1 MNHRTEILPGVYLT
15 AVQSDKFKTGCFS
28 LNLLRPMKKEEA
40 AANALIPSVLLR
52 GSETC
57 PDIASISAKL
67 DELYGA
73 SVGTLVR
80 KKGEVQL
87 VGFYCDYVQDE
98 YVDEPVFAPLMAF
111 LAELLLNPR
120 LENGA
125 FPEAVVDS
133 EKLNLENAMLSRI
146 NDKRTYAASQLIRTM
161 CAGQPYGI
169 PRIGEPED
177 LKNITAKSLYAH
189 YRDLLATSRVEL
201 FYMGSLSPAAVTKV
215 LQAALAELPRAE
227 VFVPV
232 GTTPA
237 PQARPVQEKT
247 ERLDVTQGKLSL
259 GFFTDITAKDPR
271 YPALVLAAT
280 VFGGGATSKLF
291 TNVREKMS
299 LCYYASASFEKFKGV
314 LSVSSGVEFSKLET
328 AKTEILRQMEACKAG
343 DITDDELES
352 ARGYLVSDLKIAMDS
367 PGRLD
372 DYYMG
377 QILLEQDGT
386 MQDLA
391 SAIARVTKQ
400 EAAEAIQ
407 ALRLDTIYALE
418 GVTAG
423 YERISRSSASTILKK
438 GSRTAFLSASWK
450 SRALPSGTRSSRQTT
465 AQLTRSSS

>member
-98 YVDEPVFAPLMAF
+98 YVDEPVFAPVMAF
-111 LAELLLNPR
+111 LAELLLHPR

-169 PRIGEPED
+169 PRIGEPDD

-201 FYMGSLSPAAVTKV
+201 FYMGSLSPEAVTKV
-215 LQAALAELPRAE
+215 LQTVLAELPRAE

-237 PQARPVQEKT
+237 PAARPVQEKT

-328 AKTEILRQMEACKAG
+328 AKTEILRQLEACKAG

-386 MQDLA
+386 MEDLA

-400 EAAEAIQ
+400 EAADAIQ

-418 GVTAG
+418 GVTA
-423 YERISRSSASTILKK
+423 
-438 GSRTAFLSASWK
+438 
-450 SRALPSGTRSSRQTT
+450 
-465 AQLTRSSS
+465 

>member
-1 MNHRTEILPGVYLT
+1 
-15 AVQSDKFKTGCFS
+15 
-28 LNLLRPMKKEEA
+28 MKKEEA

-237 PQARPVQEKT
+237 PAARPLQEKT

-328 AKTEILRQMEACKAG
+328 AKTEILRQLEACKAG

-418 GVTAG
+418 GVTA
-423 YERISRSSASTILKK
+423 
-438 GSRTAFLSASWK
+438 
-450 SRALPSGTRSSRQTT
+450 
-465 AQLTRSSS
+465 

>member
-98 YVDEPVFAPLMAF
+98 YVDEPVFASVMAF
-111 LAELLLNPR
+111 LAELLLHPR

-169 PRIGEPED
+169 PRIGEPDD

-201 FYMGSLSPAAVTKV
+201 FYMGSLSPEAVTKV
-215 LQAALAELPRAE
+215 LQTVLAELPRAE

-237 PQARPVQEKT
+237 PAARPVQEKT

-328 AKTEILRQMEACKAG
+328 AKTEILRQLEACKAG

-386 MQDLA
+386 MEDLA

-400 EAAEAIQ
+400 EAADAIQ

-418 GVTAG
+418 GVTA
-423 YERISRSSASTILKK
+423 
-438 GSRTAFLSASWK
+438 
-450 SRALPSGTRSSRQTT
+450 
-465 AQLTRSSS
+465 

>member
-98 YVDEPVFAPLMAF
+98 YVDEPVFAPVMAF
-111 LAELLLNPR
+111 LAELLLNPW

-169 PRIGEPED
+169 PRIGEPDD
-177 LKNITAKSLYAH
+177 LTEITAKSLYAH

-201 FYMGSLSPAAVTKV
+201 FYMGSLSPEAVTKV
-215 LQAALAELPRAE
+215 LQTVLADLPRAE
-227 VFVPV
+227 AFVPV

-237 PQARPVQEKT
+237 PAARPVQEKT

-328 AKTEILRQMEACKAG
+328 AKKEILRQLEACKAG

-386 MQDLA
+386 MEDLA

-400 EAAEAIQ
+400 EAADAIQ

-418 GVTAG
+418 GVTA
-423 YERISRSSASTILKK
+423 
-438 GSRTAFLSASWK
+438 
-450 SRALPSGTRSSRQTT
+450 
-465 AQLTRSSS
+465 

>member
-57 PDIASISAKL
+57 PDLASISAKL

-98 YVDEPVFAPLMAF
+98 YVDEPVFAPVMAF
-111 LAELLLNPR
+111 LAELLLHPR

-227 VFVPV
+227 VFIPV

-418 GVTAG
+418 GVTA
-423 YERISRSSASTILKK
+423 
-438 GSRTAFLSASWK
+438 
-450 SRALPSGTRSSRQTT
+450 
-465 AQLTRSSS
+465 

>member
-98 YVDEPVFAPLMAF
+98 YVDEPVFAPVMAF

-169 PRIGEPED
+169 PRIGEPDD

-215 LQAALAELPRAE
+215 LQTVLAELPRAE

-237 PQARPVQEKT
+237 PAARPVQEKT

-328 AKTEILRQMEACKAG
+328 AKTEILRQLEACKAG

-386 MQDLA
+386 MEDLA

-400 EAAEAIQ
+400 EAADAIQ

-418 GVTAG
+418 GVTA
-423 YERISRSSASTILKK
+423 
-438 GSRTAFLSASWK
+438 
-450 SRALPSGTRSSRQTT
+450 
-465 AQLTRSSS
+465 

>member
-98 YVDEPVFAPLMAF
+98 YVDEPVFAPVMAF

-125 FPEAVVDS
+125 FPKAVVDS

-189 YRDLLATSRVEL
+189 YRDLLATSRMEL
-201 FYMGSLSPAAVTKV
+201 FYMGSLSPEAVTKV

-237 PQARPVQEKT
+237 PKARPVQERT

-328 AKTEILRQMEACKAG
+328 AKTEILRQLEACKAG
-343 DITDDELES
+343 DITDAELES

-386 MQDLA
+386 MEDLA

-400 EAAEAIQ
+400 EAAAAIQ

-418 GVTAG
+418 GVTA
-423 YERISRSSASTILKK
+423 
-438 GSRTAFLSASWK
+438 
-450 SRALPSGTRSSRQTT
+450 
-465 AQLTRSSS
+465 

>member
-98 YVDEPVFAPLMAF
+98 YVDEPVFAPVMAF

-201 FYMGSLSPAAVTKV
+201 FYMGSLSPEAVTKV

-328 AKTEILRQMEACKAG
+328 AKTEILRQLEACKAG
-343 DITDDELES
+343 DITDNELES

-386 MQDLA
+386 MEDLA

-400 EAAEAIQ
+400 EAADAIQ

-418 GVTAG
+418 GVTA
-423 YERISRSSASTILKK
+423 
-438 GSRTAFLSASWK
+438 
-450 SRALPSGTRSSRQTT
+450 
-465 AQLTRSSS
+465 

>member
-52 GSETC
+52 GSERC

-73 SVGTLVR
+73 SIGTLIR

-98 YVDEPVFAPLMAF
+98 YVDEPVFAPVMAF

-169 PRIGEPED
+169 PRIGEPDD

-215 LQAALAELPRAE
+215 LQTVLAELPRAE

-237 PQARPVQEKT
+237 PAARPVQEKT

-328 AKTEILRQMEACKAG
+328 AKTEILRQLEACKAG

-386 MQDLA
+386 MEDLA

-400 EAAEAIQ
+400 EAADAIQ

-418 GVTAG
+418 GVTA
-423 YERISRSSASTILKK
+423 
-438 GSRTAFLSASWK
+438 
-450 SRALPSGTRSSRQTT
+450 
-465 AQLTRSSS
+465 

>member
-201 FYMGSLSPAAVTKV
+201 FYMGSLSPEAVTKV
-215 LQAALAELPRAE
+215 LQAALADLPRAE
-227 VFVPV
+227 AFVPA

-237 PQARPVQEKT
+237 PAARPVQEKT

-328 AKTEILRQMEACKAG
+328 AKTEILRQLEACKAG

-386 MQDLA
+386 MEDLA

-400 EAAEAIQ
+400 EAADAIQ

-418 GVTAG
+418 GVTA
-423 YERISRSSASTILKK
+423 
-438 GSRTAFLSASWK
+438 
-450 SRALPSGTRSSRQTT
+450 
-465 AQLTRSSS
+465 

>member
-111 LAELLLNPR
+111 LAELLLNPQ

-169 PRIGEPED
+169 PRIGEPEN

-201 FYMGSLSPAAVTKV
+201 FYMGSLSPEAVTKV

-314 LSVSSGVEFSKLET
+314 LSVSSGAEFSKLET
-328 AKTEILRQMEACKAG
+328 AKTEILRQLEACKAG

-386 MQDLA
+386 MEDLA

-400 EAAEAIQ
+400 EAADAIQ

-418 GVTAG
+418 GVTA
-423 YERISRSSASTILKK
+423 
-438 GSRTAFLSASWK
+438 
-450 SRALPSGTRSSRQTT
+450 
-465 AQLTRSSS
+465 

>member
-52 GSETC
+52 GSERC

-98 YVDEPVFAPLMAF
+98 YVDEPVFAPVMAF

-169 PRIGEPED
+169 PRIGDPDD
-177 LKNITAKSLYAH
+177 LTVITAKSLYAH

-201 FYMGSLSPAAVTKV
+201 FYMGSLSPEAVTKV

-259 GFFTDITAKDPR
+259 GFFTDITSKDPR

-328 AKTEILRQMEACKAG
+328 AKTEILRQLEACKAG

-386 MQDLA
+386 MEDLA

-400 EAAEAIQ
+400 EAADAIQ

-418 GVTAG
+418 GVTA
-423 YERISRSSASTILKK
+423 
-438 GSRTAFLSASWK
+438 
-450 SRALPSGTRSSRQTT
+450 
-465 AQLTRSSS
+465 

>member
-201 FYMGSLSPAAVTKV
+201 FYMGSLSPEAVTKV
-215 LQAALAELPRAE
+215 LQTVLADLPRAE
-227 VFVPV
+227 AFVPV

-237 PQARPVQEKT
+237 PAARPVQEKT

-259 GFFTDITAKDPR
+259 GFFTDITAKNPR

-314 LSVSSGVEFSKLET
+314 LSVSSGIEFSKLET
-328 AKTEILRQMEACKAG
+328 AKTEILRQLEACKAG

-352 ARGYLVSDLKIAMDS
+352 AKGYLVSDLKIAMDS

-386 MQDLA
+386 MADLA

-400 EAAEAIQ
+400 EAADAIQ

-418 GVTAG
+418 GVTA
-423 YERISRSSASTILKK
+423 
-438 GSRTAFLSASWK
+438 
-450 SRALPSGTRSSRQTT
+450 
-465 AQLTRSSS
+465 

>member
-52 GSETC
+52 GSESC

-98 YVDEPVFAPLMAF
+98 YVDEPVFAPVMAF

-169 PRIGEPED
+169 PRIGEPDD
-177 LKNITAKSLYAH
+177 LTEITAKSLYAH

-201 FYMGSLSPAAVTKV
+201 FYMGSLSPEAVTKV
-215 LQAALAELPRAE
+215 LQTVLADLPRAE
-227 VFVPV
+227 AFVPV

-237 PQARPVQEKT
+237 PAARPVQEKT

-328 AKTEILRQMEACKAG
+328 AKTEILRQLEACKAG

-386 MQDLA
+386 MEDLA

-418 GVTAG
+418 GVTA
-423 YERISRSSASTILKK
+423 
-438 GSRTAFLSASWK
+438 
-450 SRALPSGTRSSRQTT
+450 
-465 AQLTRSSS
+465 

>member
-98 YVDEPVFAPLMAF
+98 YVDEPVFAPVMAF
-111 LAELLLNPR
+111 LAELLLHPR

-169 PRIGEPED
+169 PRIGEPDD

-215 LQAALAELPRAE
+215 LQTVLAELPRAE

-237 PQARPVQEKT
+237 PAARPVQEKT

-299 LCYYASASFEKFKGV
+299 LCYYASASFEKIKGV

-328 AKTEILRQMEACKAG
+328 AKTEILRQLEACKAG

-386 MQDLA
+386 MEDLA

-400 EAAEAIQ
+400 EAADAIQ

-418 GVTAG
+418 GVTA
-423 YERISRSSASTILKK
+423 
-438 GSRTAFLSASWK
+438 
-450 SRALPSGTRSSRQTT
+450 
-465 AQLTRSSS
+465 

>member
-328 AKTEILRQMEACKAG
+328 AKTEILRQLEACKAG
-343 DITDDELES
+343 DITDAELES

-418 GVTAG
+418 GVTA
-423 YERISRSSASTILKK
+423 
-438 GSRTAFLSASWK
+438 
-450 SRALPSGTRSSRQTT
+450 
-465 AQLTRSSS
+465 

>member
-52 GSETC
+52 GSERC

-87 VGFYCDYVQDE
+87 VGFYCDYAQDE
-98 YVDEPVFAPLMAF
+98 YGDEPVFAPVMAF

-169 PRIGEPED
+169 PRIGDPDD
-177 LKNITAKSLYAH
+177 LTEITAKSLYAH

-201 FYMGSLSPAAVTKV
+201 FYMGSLSPEAVTKV

-328 AKTEILRQMEACKAG
+328 AKTEILRQLEACKAG

-418 GVTAG
+418 GVTA
-423 YERISRSSASTILKK
+423 
-438 GSRTAFLSASWK
+438 
-450 SRALPSGTRSSRQTT
+450 
-465 AQLTRSSS
+465 

>member
-237 PQARPVQEKT
+237 PAARPVQEKT

-328 AKTEILRQMEACKAG
+328 AKTEILRQLEACKAG
-343 DITDDELES
+343 DITDAELES

-418 GVTAG
+418 GVTV
-423 YERISRSSASTILKK
+423 
-438 GSRTAFLSASWK
+438 
-450 SRALPSGTRSSRQTT
+450 
-465 AQLTRSSS
+465 

>member
-98 YVDEPVFAPLMAF
+98 YVDEPVFAPVMAF
-111 LAELLLNPR
+111 LAELLLHPR

-169 PRIGEPED
+169 PRIGEPDD

-201 FYMGSLSPAAVTKV
+201 FYMGSLSPEAVTKV

-237 PQARPVQEKT
+237 PAARPVQEKT

-328 AKTEILRQMEACKAG
+328 AKTEILRQLEACKAG

-386 MQDLA
+386 MEDLA

-400 EAAEAIQ
+400 EAADAIQ

-418 GVTAG
+418 GVTA
-423 YERISRSSASTILKK
+423 
-438 GSRTAFLSASWK
+438 
-450 SRALPSGTRSSRQTT
+450 
-465 AQLTRSSS
+465 

>member
-73 SVGTLVR
+73 SIGTLVR

-98 YVDEPVFAPLMAF
+98 YVDEPVFAPVMAF
-111 LAELLLNPR
+111 LAELLLHPR

-169 PRIGEPED
+169 PRIGEPDD

-215 LQAALAELPRAE
+215 LQTVLAELPRAE

-237 PQARPVQEKT
+237 PAARPVQEKT

-328 AKTEILRQMEACKAG
+328 AKTEILRQLEACKAG

-367 PGRLD
+367 PGRLN

-386 MQDLA
+386 MEDLA

-400 EAAEAIQ
+400 EAADAIQ

-418 GVTAG
+418 GVTA
-423 YERISRSSASTILKK
+423 
-438 GSRTAFLSASWK
+438 
-450 SRALPSGTRSSRQTT
+450 
-465 AQLTRSSS
+465 

>member
-28 LNLLRPMKKEEA
+28 LNLLRPMKKEDA

-98 YVDEPVFAPLMAF
+98 YVDEPVFAPVMAF
-111 LAELLLNPR
+111 LAELLLHPR

-169 PRIGEPED
+169 PRIGEPDD

-215 LQAALAELPRAE
+215 LQTVLAELPRAE

-237 PQARPVQEKT
+237 PAARPVQEKT

-328 AKTEILRQMEACKAG
+328 AKTEILRQLEACKAG

-367 PGRLD
+367 TGRLD

-386 MQDLA
+386 MEDLA

-400 EAAEAIQ
+400 EAADAIQ

-418 GVTAG
+418 GVTA
-423 YERISRSSASTILKK
+423 
-438 GSRTAFLSASWK
+438 
-450 SRALPSGTRSSRQTT
+450 
-465 AQLTRSSS
+465 

>member
-52 GSETC
+52 GSESC

-98 YVDEPVFAPLMAF
+98 YVDEPVFAPVMAF
-111 LAELLLNPR
+111 LVELLLNPR

-169 PRIGEPED
+169 PRIGEPDD
-177 LKNITAKSLYAH
+177 LTEITAKSLYAH

-201 FYMGSLSPAAVTKV
+201 FYMGSLSPEAVTKV
-215 LQAALAELPRAE
+215 LQTVLADLPRAE
-227 VFVPV
+227 AFVPV

-237 PQARPVQEKT
+237 PAARPVQEKT

-328 AKTEILRQMEACKAG
+328 AKTEILRQLEACKAG

-418 GVTAG
+418 GVTA
-423 YERISRSSASTILKK
+423 
-438 GSRTAFLSASWK
+438 
-450 SRALPSGTRSSRQTT
+450 
-465 AQLTRSSS
+465 

>member
-57 PDIASISAKL
+57 PDIASISARL
-67 DELYGA
+67 DALYGA
-73 SVGTLVR
+73 SIGTLVR

-98 YVDEPVFAPLMAF
+98 YVDEPVFAPVMAF
-111 LAELLLNPR
+111 LAELLLHPR
-120 LENGA
+120 LENGI

-328 AKTEILRQMEACKAG
+328 AKTEILRQLEACKAG

-386 MQDLA
+386 MEDLA

-418 GVTAG
+418 GVTA
-423 YERISRSSASTILKK
+423 
-438 GSRTAFLSASWK
+438 
-450 SRALPSGTRSSRQTT
+450 
-465 AQLTRSSS
+465 

>member
-98 YVDEPVFAPLMAF
+98 YVDEPVFAPVMAF
-111 LAELLLNPR
+111 LAELLLHPW
-120 LENGA
+120 LENGI

-169 PRIGEPED
+169 PRIGDPDD
-177 LKNITAKSLYAH
+177 LTEITAKSLYAH

-201 FYMGSLSPAAVTKV
+201 FYMGSLSPETVAKV

-328 AKTEILRQMEACKAG
+328 AKTEILRQLEACKAG

-418 GVTAG
+418 GVTA
-423 YERISRSSASTILKK
+423 
-438 GSRTAFLSASWK
+438 
-450 SRALPSGTRSSRQTT
+450 
-465 AQLTRSSS
+465 

>member
-328 AKTEILRQMEACKAG
+328 AKTEILRQLEACKAG
-343 DITDDELES
+343 DITDAELES

-400 EAAEAIQ
+400 EAADAIQ

-418 GVTAG
+418 GVTV
-423 YERISRSSASTILKK
+423 
-438 GSRTAFLSASWK
+438 
-450 SRALPSGTRSSRQTT
+450 
-465 AQLTRSSS
+465 

>member
-201 FYMGSLSPAAVTKV
+201 FYMGSLSPEAVTKV
-215 LQAALAELPRAE
+215 LQTVLADLPRAE
-227 VFVPV
+227 AFVPV

-237 PQARPVQEKT
+237 PAARPVQEKT

-259 GFFTDITAKDPR
+259 GFFTDITAKNPR

-314 LSVSSGVEFSKLET
+314 LSVSSGIEFSKLET
-328 AKTEILRQMEACKAG
+328 AKTEILRQLEACKAG

-352 ARGYLVSDLKIAMDS
+352 AKGYLVSDLKIAMDS

-386 MQDLA
+386 MEDLA
-391 SAIARVTKQ
+391 STIARVTKQ

-418 GVTAG
+418 GVTA
-423 YERISRSSASTILKK
+423 
-438 GSRTAFLSASWK
+438 
-450 SRALPSGTRSSRQTT
+450 
-465 AQLTRSSS
+465 

>member
-111 LAELLLNPR
+111 LAELLLNPQ

-201 FYMGSLSPAAVTKV
+201 FYMGSLSPEAVTKV

-328 AKTEILRQMEACKAG
+328 AKTEILRQLEACKAG

-386 MQDLA
+386 MEDLA

-418 GVTAG
+418 GVTA
-423 YERISRSSASTILKK
+423 
-438 GSRTAFLSASWK
+438 
-450 SRALPSGTRSSRQTT
+450 
-465 AQLTRSSS
+465 

>member
-52 GSETC
+52 GSESC

-201 FYMGSLSPAAVTKV
+201 FYMGSLSPEAVTKV
-215 LQAALAELPRAE
+215 LQAALADLPRAE

-237 PQARPVQEKT
+237 PAARPLQEKT

-418 GVTAG
+418 GVTA
-423 YERISRSSASTILKK
+423 
-438 GSRTAFLSASWK
+438 
-450 SRALPSGTRSSRQTT
+450 
-465 AQLTRSSS
+465 

>member
-52 GSETC
+52 GSERC

-98 YVDEPVFAPLMAF
+98 YVDEPVFAPVMAF

-169 PRIGEPED
+169 PRIGDPDD
-177 LKNITAKSLYAH
+177 LTEITAKSLYAH

-201 FYMGSLSPAAVTKV
+201 FYMGSLSPEAVTKV

-237 PQARPVQEKT
+237 PAARPVQEKT

-328 AKTEILRQMEACKAG
+328 AKTEILRQLEACKAG

-377 QILLEQDGT
+377 QILLERDGT
-386 MQDLA
+386 MEDLA

-400 EAAEAIQ
+400 EAADAIQ

-418 GVTAG
+418 GVTA
-423 YERISRSSASTILKK
+423 
-438 GSRTAFLSASWK
+438 
-450 SRALPSGTRSSRQTT
+450 
-465 AQLTRSSS
+465 

>member
-52 GSETC
+52 GSERC

-73 SVGTLVR
+73 SIGTLVR

-98 YVDEPVFAPLMAF
+98 YVDEPVFAPVMAF

-169 PRIGEPED
+169 PRIGDPDD
-177 LKNITAKSLYAH
+177 LTEITAKSLYAH

-201 FYMGSLSPAAVTKV
+201 FYMGSLSPEAVTKV
-215 LQAALAELPRAE
+215 LQTVLAELPRAE

-237 PQARPVQEKT
+237 PAARPVQEKT

-328 AKTEILRQMEACKAG
+328 AKTEILRQLEACKAG

-386 MQDLA
+386 MEDLA

-400 EAAEAIQ
+400 EAADAIQ

-418 GVTAG
+418 GVTA
-423 YERISRSSASTILKK
+423 
-438 GSRTAFLSASWK
+438 
-450 SRALPSGTRSSRQTT
+450 
-465 AQLTRSSS
+465 

>member
-111 LAELLLNPR
+111 LAELLLNPQ

-201 FYMGSLSPAAVTKV
+201 FYMGSLSPEAVTKV

-328 AKTEILRQMEACKAG
+328 AKTEILRQLEACKAG

-386 MQDLA
+386 MEDLA

-400 EAAEAIQ
+400 EAADAIQ

-418 GVTAG
+418 GVTA
-423 YERISRSSASTILKK
+423 
-438 GSRTAFLSASWK
+438 
-450 SRALPSGTRSSRQTT
+450 
-465 AQLTRSSS
+465 

>member
-73 SVGTLVR
+73 SIGTLVR

-328 AKTEILRQMEACKAG
+328 AKTEILRQLEACKAG

-386 MQDLA
+386 MEDLA

-400 EAAEAIQ
+400 EAADAIQ

-418 GVTAG
+418 GVTA
-423 YERISRSSASTILKK
+423 
-438 GSRTAFLSASWK
+438 
-450 SRALPSGTRSSRQTT
+450 
-465 AQLTRSSS
+465 

>member
-201 FYMGSLSPAAVTKV
+201 FYMGSLSPEAVTKV

-418 GVTAG
+418 GMTA
-423 YERISRSSASTILKK
+423 
-438 GSRTAFLSASWK
+438 
-450 SRALPSGTRSSRQTT
+450 
-465 AQLTRSSS
+465 